1 MDVAKLKFLTES
13 KLYEMIVME
22 RVGIGFTG
30 APSPVEEMVEY
41 VRLAEKSGFESA
53 WMAEDYFLRD
63 AVSPLAC
70 FALATKKIKVAVG
83 VINPYSRNSAV
94 IAETIATID
103 ELSGG
108 RAILTL
114 GTGVPPLIEQMGIK
128 YERPLA
134 IMRESVHAVRE
145 LLAGEEVTFQGRAI
159 NLKNVTLGV
168 NPYFFLLEHFK
179 PIRSRI
185 PIYVAAIGPKMLQL
199 AGEIGDGVLLT
210 AGCSP
215 QYVKYAVENI
225 KIGAKKADRDPNE
238 IDVATYVLYSVSKT
252 GRVNNKAMKGF
263 LAYALS
269 YSDPKYLKMSGF
281 DETDVKLI
289 RETLETKGMAEAS
302 KLLTDAMVNTYTATG
317 TRERCREKLE
327 EYKVAGITLP
337 IIFTMGINTKLAIKT
352 IEEYITQAEKA

>member
-1 MDVAKLKFLTES
+1 
-13 KLYEMIVME
+13 ME
-22 RVGIGFTG
+22 RFGIGFTG
-30 APSPVEEMVEY
+30 APLSIKEMITY
-41 VRLAEKSGFESA
+41 VKLAEWAGFESA

-70 FALATKKIKVAVG
+70 FALSTKKIKVAVG
-83 VINPYSRNSAV
+83 VINPYSRNPAV
-94 IAETIATID
+94 VAETIATID

-108 RAILTL
+108 RSILAL

-128 YERPLA
+128 FERPLA
-134 IMRESVHAVRE
+134 TMRESVHVIRE
-145 LLAGEEVTFQGRAI
+145 LLAGKEVTFQGRAV
-159 NLKNVTLGV
+159 NLRNVTLGV
-168 NPYFFLLEHFK
+168 NPYFLLLEHFK
-179 PIRSRI
+179 PIRSHI

-225 KIGAKKADRDPNE
+225 RIGAKKADRDPNK
-238 IDVATYVLYSVSKT
+238 IDVATYVLYSTSKT

-281 DETDVKLI
+281 DEPDVKPI
-289 RETLETKGMAEAS
+289 KENLETKGMAEAS
-302 KLLTDAMVNTYTATG
+302 KLVTDAMVSTYTAAG
-317 TRERCREKLE
+317 TPERCREKLE
-327 EYKVAGITLP
+327 EYKDAGITLP

>member
-1 MDVAKLKFLTES
+1 MV
-13 KLYEMIVME
+13 VMK
-22 RVGIGFTG
+22 RFGIGFSG
-30 APSPVEEMVEY
+30 APLSVEEMVRY
-41 VRLAEKSGFESA
+41 IKVAEKSGFESA

-70 FALATKKIKVAVG
+70 FALVTKKIKVAVG

-108 RAILTL
+108 RAILAL

-128 YERPLA
+128 FERPLA
-134 IMRESVHAVRE
+134 TMRESVHVIRE
-145 LLAGEEVTFQGRAI
+145 LLAGKNVTFQGRAI

-179 PIRSRI
+179 PIRSYI

-215 QYVKYAVENI
+215 QYVKYAVEKV
-225 KIGAKKADRDPNE
+225 KIGAKKAGRDPAR
-238 IDVATYVLYSVSKT
+238 IDIATYVLCSMSKT

-263 LAYALS
+263 LAFSLS
-269 YSDPKYLKMSGF
+269 YSDPKVLKMSGF
-281 DETDVKLI
+281 DESDVKPI
-289 RETLETKGMAEAS
+289 KETLETKGMAEAA
-302 KLLTDAMVNTYTATG
+302 KLVTDAMVRTYTATG
-317 TRERCREKLE
+317 TPERCREKLE
-327 EYKVAGITLP
+327 EYKDAGIALP
-337 IIFTMGINTKLAIKT
+337 IIFTNGINTRLAIKT
-352 IEEYITQAEKA
+352 IKEYITQAEKAYENL

>member
-1 MDVAKLKFLTES
+1 
-13 KLYEMIVME
+13 ME
-22 RVGIGFTG
+22 RFGIGFTG
-30 APSPVEEMVEY
+30 APLSVEEMIKY
-41 VRLAEKSGFESA
+41 VKLAEGAGFESV

-70 FALATKKIKVAVG
+70 FALATKKIKVAIG

-108 RAILTL
+108 RAILAL

-128 YERPLA
+128 FERPLA
-134 IMRESVHAVRE
+134 TMRESINVIRK

-159 NLKNVTLGV
+159 NLKDVTLGV

-185 PIYVAAIGPKMLQL
+185 PIYFAAIGPKMLRL

-215 QYVKYAVENI
+215 QYVKYAVENV
-225 KIGAKKADRDPNE
+225 KIGAQRANRDPAKV
-238 IDVATYVLYSVSKT
+238 DVAAYVLLSVSKT

-269 YSDPKYLKMSGF
+269 YSDPKHLRMSGF
-281 DETDVKLI
+281 DETDVKPI
-289 RETLETKGMAEAS
+289 KETLETKGMAEAS
-302 KLLTDAMVNTYTATG
+302 KLVTDAMVNTYTATG

-327 EYKVAGITLP
+327 EYKDAGVTLP
-337 IIFTMGINTKLAIKT
+337 VIFTMGINVKLAIKT
-352 IEEYITQAEKA
+352 IREYMTQAEKT